1 MIIAVAELISMK
13 NVNRQSLQFL
23 LAAILLLLLLCVK
36 PALALETICQTKND
50 PSFARITISKSD
62 YLKHGQSLNQYVGL
76 KEIAKRTMYRY
87 FGKEM
92 PGQSNK
98 ADLNEPMLSLVNKLN
113 VEKKFLSPA
122 GVFVTLSKAGK
133 TRACWGSIHP
143 RESTAARET
152 VLSTLGALNKEYRFK
167 RITTNELKTL
177 KVQVTVVRDLSAV
190 TDIKSVNPLTD
201 GVMVRSGGRGGV
213 ILPGEAVD
221 AYYEM
226 VLAKLKA
233 GIKPDEP
240 CQIYKIKAEI
250 YD

>member
-13 NVNRQSLQFL
+13 NVNRQRPQSA
-23 LAAILLLLLLCVK
+23 LASLLLLFCAL
-36 PALALETICQTKND
+36 PANSMEAVSQTAND
-50 PSFARITISKSD
+50 PSFAHISISKSD
-62 YLKHGQSLNQYVGL
+62 YLKRTHASSPYVGL
-76 KEIAKRTMYRY
+76 TEIARRTMYRY

-92 PGQSNK
+92 PGLDNK
-98 ADLNEPMLSLVNKLN
+98 SDLNEPMLRLLGKLKI
-113 VEKKFLSPA
+113 EKKFLTPGA
-122 GVFVTLSKAGK
+122 VFVTLSKAGK
-133 TRACWGSIHP
+133 TRACWGSIQP
-143 RESTAARET
+143 RESNLAKET

-167 RITTNELKTL
+167 RISAAELKTL
-177 KVQVTVVRDLSAV
+177 KVQVTVVKGVSAV
-190 TDIKSVNPLTD
+190 TDIKSVNPLTE

-233 GIKPDEP
+233 GIKPNEP